1 MAEDIRVWKIV
12 GENEMKEIKKT
23 QFKEKYKEKDL
34 EDWLEK
40 DISLI
45 REDLLVIGRQLK
57 TAYNGEIDLLCL
69 DSKGNVII
77 VELKRDK
84 TSREVTAQTLDYAS
98 WIKTLSYNE
107 IYDIANN
114 YLDNKFENTFKDKF
128 RQNLPEELNVEHQM
142 LIVASDLDEETERI
156 IKYLS
161 EEYGVPINFV
171 KFQFFAGEGDKFL
184 ARVFFLD
191 TTEAEQRARTAKKRK
206 SWSIDEIYQ
215 MLTPPLQDDLKNLV
229 TELGIEP
236 KNPSGSGFHLIKESK
251 DIMVYTYPQ
260 NKIEFSFKN
269 AIKKDIED
277 LIKELSITSLSVKDK
292 TTIQS
297 YTDIP
302 NPAIDYDA
310 GTRPLKDIIKLCK
323 KWLDIT

>member
-12 GENEMKEIKKT
+12 GENEMKEITKT
-23 QFKEKYKEKDL
+23 QFKERYKEKDL

-45 REDLLVIGRQLK
+45 SEDYLIIGRQVK

-84 TSREVTAQTLDYAS
+84 ASREVTAQTLDYAS
-98 WIKTLSYNE
+98 WVKILSYDE
-107 IYDIANN
+107 IYNIANN
-114 YLDNKFENTFKDKF
+114 YFDNKFENTFKDKF
-128 RQNLPEELNVEHQM
+128 GQNLPEELNVEHQM

-171 KFQFFAGEGDKFL
+171 KFQFFADEGDKFL
-184 ARVFFLD
+184 ARVFFRD
-191 TTEAEQRARTAKKRK
+191 PEAEQRARTAKKRK

-215 MLTPPLQDDLKNLV
+215 MLTSPLQDDLKNLV

-236 KNPSGSGFHLIKESK
+236 KNPSGSGFHLIKKNK
-251 DIMVYTYPQ
+251 DIMVYTYPK

-269 AIKKDIED
+269 ATKKDIED

-297 YTDIP
+297 YVDIP

-310 GTRPLKDIIKLCK
+310 ETRPLQDIIKLCK